1 MLCPYRKLIIRE
13 EPPKKLSGN
22 MAYLAREEEKYPE
35 CHGEAFPFYIS
46 EEVYISK
53 AGDIGKKE
61 SCRRAEKEA
70 DG

>member
-35 CHGEAFPFYIS
+35 CHGEACPFYIPAKLIGPS
-46 EEVYISK
+46 EY
-53 AGDIGKKE
+53 
-61 SCRRAEKEA
+61 CRRAEKEA